1 MHERSHRG
9 RIGLILAA
17 LALGG
22 LAHGFLPLG
31 SLPEGTEPERVR
43 VGLAILFVIGTLW
56 LSEALPLAIT
66 ALGVPLLAILTGLLD
81 VRAAFASFAHP
92 LIFLFLA
99 GFGLAAALSA
109 QGLDRWLADQV
120 VRRFRGDFRRSA
132 FGLFGVSAVLSMWVS
147 NTATVALLLP
157 VALGLLADVQQGSGE
172 RAATRAAPF
181 LLLGI
186 AYAASIGGIGTV
198 IGSPPNAIAA
208 AALGLSFAD
217 WLRLALPFVV
227 LLLPALFFLLVKLAP
242 PGTIAPLD
250 TAASGSFSFDGPRV
264 ATLGVF
270 SLAILGW
277 LASRPLSGAFGIG
290 AHFDTVVAIAAL
302 VALVALGLVRWR
314 EIDQT
319 VDWSV
324 LLLFGGGL
332 TLSVV
337 LSESGASRA
346 LAAQLSAST
355 AGLPFFLL
363 VASAVLFLVFLTE
376 VSSNTAT
383 AALFVPLLL
392 ATAHELGEAPT
403 ALVVPAAIACSCAFM
418 LPVAT
423 PPNAIV
429 FGSGRIEQ
437 REMMRVGVV
446 LNAVCIALIA
456 ALAWLVL

>member
-1 MHERSHRG
+1 
-9 RIGLILAA
+9 
-17 LALGG
+17 
-22 LAHGFLPLG
+22 
-31 SLPEGTEPERVR
+31 
-43 VGLAILFVIGTLW
+43 
-56 LSEALPLAIT
+56 
-66 ALGVPLLAILTGLLD
+66 
-81 VRAAFASFAHP
+81 
-92 LIFLFLA
+92 
-99 GFGLAAALSA
+99 
-109 QGLDRWLADQV
+109 
-120 VRRFRGDFRRSA
+120 
-132 FGLFGVSAVLSMWVS
+132 MWVS

-157 VALGLLADVQQGSGE
+157 VALGLLADVRQGSGE

-217 WLRLALPFVV
+217 WLRLALPFVAV
-227 LLLPALFFLLVKLAP
+227 LLPALFFLLVRLAP

-250 TAASGSFSFDGPRV
+250 TTASGNFSFDRARI

-270 SLAILGW
+270 GLAILGW
-277 LASRPLSGAFGIG
+277 LASRPLSAAFGIG

-302 VALVALGLVRWR
+302 IALVALGLVRWR
-314 EIDQT
+314 EIDET

-337 LSESGASRA
+337 LGESGASRA

-355 AGLPFFLL
+355 EGLPFFLL
-363 VASAVLFLVFLTE
+363 VASAVFFLVFLTE

-392 ATAHELGEAPT
+392 ATAQEIGEAPA

-446 LNAVCIALIA
+446 LNAACILLIA
-456 ALAWLVL
+456 TLAWLVL